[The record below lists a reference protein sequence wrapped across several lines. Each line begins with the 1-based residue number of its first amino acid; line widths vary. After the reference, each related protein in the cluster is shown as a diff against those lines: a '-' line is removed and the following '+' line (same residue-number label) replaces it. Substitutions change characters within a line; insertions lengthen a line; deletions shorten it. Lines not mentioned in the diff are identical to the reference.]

1 VRRPTR
7 AAGWKPSR
15 FPFPERPLDHFTSL
29 KMKFAAV
36 ILCAVGTTVLVFYS
50 GVRLGIWPSVSGVV
64 AAATSLLFVRF
75 IASGLTS
82 PLREMAAASEAMAR
96 GDYSRRVSDTSRDE
110 LGALGRAFN
119 AMASELGETDRV
131 RRDLIANV
139 SHELRTPITAL
150 QAVLENLVDGVEPA
164 DPDTL
169 RTMLAQVERLGRL
182 VKQLLD
188 LSRLESGGVP
198 LDRHDFEIRSLLDGA
213 VREARLGAPADVA
226 IEVDVEPDH
235 LSADGDPERIH
246 QVVANLLE
254 NALRH
259 SPPGGTVTLRARL
272 DHGAVAVEVVDQG
285 PGILDAEADRIFE
298 RFYRADSARATR
310 DGGAGLGLAI
320 AHWIVGLHGGEIHPE
335 RRDPHGCR
343 MVFSLPAAPVVPP
356 APVPV
361 SGGAR

>member
-1 VRRPTR
+1 MRRPGR
-7 AAGWKPSR
+7 PAGWMPSR
-15 FPFPERPLDHFTSL
+15 FPERPLDRFTSL

-36 ILCAVGTTVLVFYS
+36 ILSAVGITVLVFYS
-50 GVRLGIWPSVSGVV
+50 GVRLGVWPSVSGVV
-64 AAATSLLFVRF
+64 AAAISLLFVRVL
-75 IASGLTS
+75 ASGLTS
-82 PLREMAAASEAMAR
+82 PLREMAAAADAMAH

-150 QAVLENLVDGVEPA
+150 QAVLENLVDGVEPP

-182 VKQLLD
+182 VHQLLD
-188 LSRLESGGVP
+188 LSRLESGTVP
-198 LDRHDFEIRSLLDGA
+198 LDRQDFEIESLLEGA
-213 VREARLGAPADVA
+213 VREARLGGPGDVGID
-226 IEVDVEPDH
+226 IEVEPRH
-235 LSADGDPERIH
+235 LAANGDPERIH

-259 SPPGGTVTLRARL
+259 SPPGGTVALAARL
-272 DHGAVAVEVVDQG
+272 DGPTVVVEVADEG
-285 PGILDAEADRIFE
+285 PGILEADVHRIFE
-298 RFYRADSARATR
+298 RFYRSDSARAAR

-320 AHWIVGLHGGEIHPE
+320 AHWIVGLHGGEIRPE
-335 RRDPHGCR
+335 RREPHGCR
-343 MVFSLPAAPVVPP
+343 MVFSLPAAPVAPST
-356 APVPV
+356 PVPAT
-361 SGGAR
+361 GGAR

>member
-1 VRRPTR
+1 MKRPNRPT
-7 AAGWKPSR
+7 GWMPSR
-15 FPFPERPLDHFTSL
+15 FPERPLDHFTSL

-50 GVRLGIWPSVSGVV
+50 GVRLGVWPSVSGIV
-64 AAATSLLFVRF
+64 AAAISLLFVRV

-82 PLREMAAASEAMAR
+82 PLREMAAAAEAMAR

-164 DPDTL
+164 DPETL

-188 LSRLESGGVP
+188 LSRLESGAAV
-198 LDRHDFEIRSLLDGA
+198 LDRQDFEIEPLLEGA
-213 VREARLGAPADVA
+213 VREARLNAPADVA
-226 IEVDVEPDH
+226 IRVDVEPHH
-235 LSADGDPERIH
+235 LAADGDPERIH

-259 SPPGGTVTLRARL
+259 SPPGGTVELRARVVR
-272 DHGAVAVEVVDQG
+272 GTVTVEVDDQG
-285 PGILDAEADRIFE
+285 PGILDSEVDRIFE
-298 RFYRADSARATR
+298 RFYRADSARAAH

-320 AHWIVGLHGGEIHPE
+320 AQWIVGLHGGAIRPE
-335 RRDPHGCR
+335 RREPHGCR
-343 MVFSLPAAPVVPP
+343 MVFSLPATTSAPAV
-356 APVPV
+356 PVPA
-361 SGGAR
+361 SGGVR

>member
-36 ILCAVGTTVLVFYS
+36 ILCADGTTVLVFYS
-50 GVRLGIWPSVSGVV
+50 GVRLGIWPSVSGVWPPRPHCCSC
-64 AAATSLLFVRF
+64 ASF
-75 IASGLTS
+75 ASGLTS

-188 LSRLESGGVP
+188 LSRLESGGVRSTAR
-198 LDRHDFEIRSLLDGA
+198 LRDRSLLDGA

-226 IEVDVEPDH
+226 IEVDVAPTTCPPTAIPSASTRSWPTSSRTRCATRRRRNRHAARPPRSRRRGRRGRRPGAGHPRRGGRPD
-235 LSADGDPERIH
+235 
-246 QVVANLLE
+246 
-254 NALRH
+254 
-259 SPPGGTVTLRARL
+259 LRAL
-272 DHGAVAVEVVDQG
+272 
-285 PGILDAEADRIFE
+285 L
-298 RFYRADSARATR
+298 RADSARATR
-310 DGGAGLGLAI
+310 DGGPGSGWPSP
-320 AHWIVGLHGGEIHPE
+320 HWIVGLHGGEIHPE